1 MARAVFQVRSPHVQD
16 IDVNTGEDRVPR
28 GHNKSLSLSEKIT
41 SLISC
46 LPFIKPNQLRE
57 PTGVKDPYEIIF
69 GKNEQKVKVQM

>member
-46 LPFIKPNQLRE
+46 LPFIKPNQQRE

-69 GKNEQKVKVQM
+69 GKNKNRK